1 MRFKFLIIPFAFVAM
16 TALGVASV
24 ESAEASKGSLLIRNV
39 QVITADAKVSKPLN
53 LLVEQGRIRALGKR
67 EYRAERVIEGKGQYV
82 IPGLIDS
89 HVHLR
94 DVPGLNLP
102 ESERAASKLYQDAV
116 AQIPRSYLYAGFTTL
131 LDLINTKE
139 FIDHW
144 NSQPLVPRAYFCSPV
159 FVPQGYPVALLPQE
173 IQQAPDVA
181 RHYLHDT
188 HSHAAAAIVDADQ
201 HTPGKLVTAAKKEG
215 ARCIKAFYEKG
226 FGAQRNL
233 PVPSEAIVRELVAAA
248 HQQDLPV
255 FLHGNSQW
263 SYEFALKTG
272 VDMVVHGLW
281 NGDANTN
288 AALPR
293 IARAMISAGI
303 AMQPTVQVIYGEQEL
318 SNPEFFS
325 QPAVKQVMPAA
336 LINWYQSDDSQWMK
350 RSIDEHF
357 KAATPQSREQQYQ
370 KVQTV
375 YEPLLERVKLLTQL
389 MYTGKKSLLVFGS
402 DTPSGPIYTQFPGLN
417 GRKEMDHWIAMGITL
432 PDLFKAMTIGNAQR
446 MGLDDEIGSVAKN
459 KVANLLLLGKNPL
472 TDVAAYDSISWV
484 ILNGQAIEREQLG
497 ATHH

>member
-1 MRFKFLIIPFAFVAM
+1 MRFNFLIIPFAFVAVM
-16 TALGVASV
+16 ALGAASV

-39 QVITADAKVSKPLN
+39 QIITADTKVSKPLN

-102 ESERAASKLYQDAV
+102 ESEREKSKLYQDAV

-144 NSQPLVPRAYFCSPV
+144 NSQPLAPRAYFCSPV
-159 FVPQGYPVALLPQE
+159 FVPQGYPVALLPKE

-188 HSHAAAAIVDADQ
+188 HSHPVDADQ
-201 HTPGKLVTAAKKEG
+201 HTPGKLVAAAKKEG

-281 NGDANTN
+281 NGDADTN

-293 IARAMISAGI
+293 IARAMINAGI

-336 LINWYQSDDSQWMK
+336 LINWYQSDTGQWMK

-357 KAATPQSREQQYQ
+357 KAAAPQSPEQQYQ
-370 KVQTV
+370 KVKTV

-417 GRKEMDHWIAMGITL
+417 GRKEMDHWIAMGVSL
-432 PDLFKAMTIGNAQR
+432 PDLFKAMTVGNAQR

-472 TDVAAYDSISWV
+472 TDVTAYDSISWV
-484 ILNGQAIEREQLG
+484 ILNGQAIEREQLA
-497 ATHH
+497 ATNH